1 MLIVK
6 KLITTELIIAL
17 GAILGIVAGLIFHFT
32 LPESGFSTYCYIAV
46 LIFGGTPLVFELLK
60 KLIRGQ
66 FGSDLLAGIAIVT
79 AALLQ
84 EYLAGSFVVLMLSG
98 GEALERFALA
108 NASSALRALA
118 KRMPNVAHRRAKNGY
133 TDISLEQVELGDHLV
148 ILPHEVSPADGVVVT
163 GHSTM
168 DESYLTGE
176 PFMMS
181 KTIGTAVISG
191 ALNGDSSLTIEVTKL
206 PKDSRYSKVVEVMKR
221 AEEERP
227 ELRRLGDVLGA
238 WYTPLAVTI
247 AIIAWWYSGN
257 PTRFLSVLVIATPC
271 PLLIAI
277 PIAII
282 GGISLCAKRGI
293 IIRNP
298 AVMEQLPRCN
308 TVILDK
314 TGTLTLGIPVVTAV
328 HCYNSFSEQDV
339 ISLAG
344 GLERYS
350 KHPLSQAV
358 LVYMQEHD
366 IIPSEA
372 DQVGEKPGE
381 GLSGKIQGKTVLIT
395 SRKKMASVVEAMQLP
410 TLSGLECLVV
420 VDELLAG
427 IIQFHDEPRKDS
439 LPFISHL
446 HNKHKVKR
454 VMIISGDRESEVK
467 FLADQVGISEIYA
480 SQTPEQKVTLVKEA
494 YKHGYTLYIGD
505 GINDAPAL
513 ASAHVGVAM
522 GKSNDVAAE
531 AAGAI
536 ILDSSLRKL
545 DELLHISIRM
555 KRIALQSAVGGMIV
569 SIGGMV
575 LASFGLLS
583 PLAGAIGQ
591 EIIDLVAVLNALRS
605 VYQPKELTDMD

>member
-1 MLIVK
+1 MLIIK
-6 KLITTELIIAL
+6 KLLTAELIIAL
-17 GAILGIVAGLIFHFT
+17 GAIVGIVAGLIFQFA
-32 LPESGFSTYCYIAV
+32 LPASLVSTYCYVAV
-46 LIFGGTPLVFELLK
+46 LVFGGAPLVLELLK
-60 KLIRGQ
+60 KLIKGQ

-79 AALLQ
+79 AALLH

-118 KRMPNVAHRRAKNGY
+118 KRMPNIAHRRAKNGY
-133 TDISLEQVELGDHLV
+133 TDISLEQVALGDHLV

-238 WYTPLAVTI
+238 WYTPLAVAI
-247 AIIAWWYSGN
+247 ALVAWWCSGD

-293 IIRNP
+293 IIRDP
-298 AVMEQLPRCN
+298 AVMEQLPRCD

-314 TGTLTLGIPVVTAV
+314 TGTLTLGIPIVTAV
-328 HCYNSFSEQDV
+328 HCYNNFCEQDV

-358 LVYMQEHD
+358 LVYMQQHE

-372 DQVGEKPGE
+372 EEVGEKPGE
-381 GLSGKIQGKTVLIT
+381 GLSGKILGKTVLIT
-395 SRKKMASVVEAMQLP
+395 SRKKMAALVAAMQLP
-410 TLSGLECLVV
+410 ALSGLECLVV
-420 VDELLAG
+420 VEGVLAG

-454 VMIISGDRESEVK
+454 VMIISGDRESEVR
-467 FLADQVGISEIYA
+467 FLAEQVGITEIYA
-480 SQTPEQKVTLVKEA
+480 SQTPEQKVALVKEA
-494 YKHGYTLYIGD
+494 YKHGNTLYIGD

-536 ILDSSLRKL
+536 ILDSSLRRL

-555 KRIALQSAVGGMIV
+555 KRIALQSSLGGMILSVGGM
-569 SIGGMV
+569 G

-583 PLAGAIGQ
+583 PVAGAIGQ
-591 EIIDLVAVLNALRS
+591 EIIDLVAVLNALRL